1 MAHAT
6 AAVGSRNTAGPTETR
21 PLSNAAW
28 RRRRTPVGDPADTRK
43 RVAFRDAHV
52 NATSLAVH
60 VSSGIRVPIEADAS
74 DIRWSNYN
82 TSDLVGLVETEDEGL
97 G

>member
-1 MAHAT
+1 
-6 AAVGSRNTAGPTETR
+6 
-21 PLSNAAW
+21 
-28 RRRRTPVGDPADTRK
+28 
-43 RVAFRDAHV
+43 
-52 NATSLAVH
+52 